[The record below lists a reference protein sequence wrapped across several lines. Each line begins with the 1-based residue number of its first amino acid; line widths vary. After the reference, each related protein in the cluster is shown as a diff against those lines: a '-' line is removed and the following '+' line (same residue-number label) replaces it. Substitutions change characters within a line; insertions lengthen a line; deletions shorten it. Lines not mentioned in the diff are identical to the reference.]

1 MDDLLLM
8 CGNQEVMH
16 INLDTQTF
24 DVISEELLP
33 FRFKNALRGK
43 PHMEH
48 GVTRYYETQVRIFE
62 ETNQLILLSW
72 LAGRTLLLSRKNAKK
87 LYQAFRL
94 EQLSDELSRAKLSIA
109 CRALSVLDNYWVK
122 LESDPVTWEKV
133 NLRHIS
139 LNESV
144 AQIALHGVSLS
155 LDGSLQGSPEFLT
168 NGSYAKCWR
177 RYPDGRLWLHK
188 AGEHGSFESRTE
200 VAVSDILDRCNVAHC
215 HYEAAEDDG
224 LYVCACP
231 AMTDDDRSIVDGS
244 NYTSYL
250 LRSGKDV
257 ERELQAVDP
266 DSYYKMQIVDY
277 LIANTDRHSQNWGM
291 FYDPKTTRIIGM
303 HPLFDHNNAF
313 DKEAMQD
320 EDFKSHFGKNR
331 SLKEN
336 AMYAIKQVDFHFTGP
351 ITRELFLT
359 DRQYECFMRRAGQL
373 KISEK

>member
-1 MDDLLLM
+1 
-8 CGNQEVMH
+8 
-16 INLDTQTF
+16 
-24 DVISEELLP
+24 
-33 FRFKNALRGK
+33 
-43 PHMEH
+43 MEH

-155 LDGSLQGSPEFLT
+155 LDGSFQDSPEFLT

-188 AGEHGSFESRTE
+188 SGEHGSFESRT
-200 VAVSDILDRCNVAHC
+200 
-215 HYEAAEDDG
+215 
-224 LYVCACP
+224 
-231 AMTDDDRSIVDGS
+231 
-244 NYTSYL
+244 
-250 LRSGKDV
+250 
-257 ERELQAVDP
+257 
-266 DSYYKMQIVDY
+266 
-277 LIANTDRHSQNWGM
+277 
-291 FYDPKTTRIIGM
+291 
-303 HPLFDHNNAF
+303 
-313 DKEAMQD
+313 
-320 EDFKSHFGKNR
+320 
-331 SLKEN
+331 
-336 AMYAIKQVDFHFTGP
+336 
-351 ITRELFLT
+351 
-359 DRQYECFMRRAGQL
+359 
-373 KISEK
+373 